1 MSNNNEIV
9 VLPKTLAQVKEIV
22 DDIYVR
28 SSMDGGHHGG
38 LWKMG
43 ARYAN
48 VGKIMLDVGSIIK
61 SGHDQK
67 PIYTWNPVAMAPTKQ
82 FYKTV
87 AEKMV
92 MKERAYASKSR
103 GKKSDDKKELV
114 EEKPSTEIPNLAP
127 FTINETITNNLI
139 EEAAEQIAKISIHD
153 FTIQELWEEIKAQG
167 GYIKDNRLAYTQ
179 TIYLN

>member
-1 MSNNNEIV
+1 MSNNEIV

-22 DDIYVR
+22 DDIHVR
-28 SSMDGGHHGG
+28 TSMDGGHHGG

-43 ARYAN
+43 ARYAS
-48 VGKIMLDVGSIIK
+48 VWKIMLDVGSIIK

-87 AEKMV
+87 AEKLV
-92 MKERAYASKSR
+92 KKERAYASKSR
-103 GKKSDDKKELV
+103 DKKDADIEAEALAV
-114 EEKPSTEIPNLAP
+114 NEPIASIIETETKEP
-127 FTINETITNNLI
+127 ETNDVPH
-139 EEAAEQIAKISIHD
+139 KI
-153 FTIQELWEEIKAQG
+153 QALWDEIKALG